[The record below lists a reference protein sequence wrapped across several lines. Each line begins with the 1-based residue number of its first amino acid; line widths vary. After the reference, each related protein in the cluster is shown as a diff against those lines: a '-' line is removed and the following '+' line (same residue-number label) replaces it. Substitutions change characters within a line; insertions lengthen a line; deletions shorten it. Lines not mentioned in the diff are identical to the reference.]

1 MLRFLPHSTQIRFIS
16 SNEIDFKIENA
27 RNMVHFKRKYTFI
40 KKDKTLKTKITLY
53 LIKSTKASSFGE
65 ENY

>member
-27 RNMVHFKRKYTFI
+27 RNMVHFKRKYPFI
-40 KKDKTLKTKITLY
+40 VKLVQKAM
-53 LIKSTKASSFGE
+53 LIERIEPSKA
-65 ENY
+65 Y